1 MTGWPSRSLTGG
13 RWSMNDFRDG
23 ISCQPDGSSDDDIQ
37 RNVES
42 LVASFQPEAVDVS
55 PPIGFDG
62 RGYLSQNH
70 ELHRAG
76 QLEIPG
82 PGRRPALS
90 GRTGRIDVQCV
101 LGAHVASS
109 GIAQHDTVALET
121 GSACRDR
128 RGRPEAAL
136 DVEHVVHNVRTVC
149 KEGTG

>member
-13 RWSMNDFRDG
+13 QWSMNVFRDG
-23 ISCQPDGSSDDDIQ
+23 ISRYPDESSDDDIQ

-55 PPIGFDG
+55 PAVGFDG
-62 RGYLSQNH
+62 QGYLGQDH

-76 QLEIPG
+76 ELKLRR

-90 GRTGRIDVQCV
+90 GRTGRIDVQYV

-109 GIAQHDTVALET
+109 GIAQHDTAALEP
-121 GSACRDR
+121 GSAGRD
-128 RGRPEAAL
+128 
-136 DVEHVVHNVRTVC
+136 
-149 KEGTG
+149 